1 MSNLFGVP
9 HLEAFWASLD
19 ESSQQAVSSA
29 IQKITD
35 VKKRGGKVMVVTGS
49 GPNIH
54 EGVTTLIAE
63 LIRVGIVDAVST
75 SSAVIAHEM
84 AGSLDR
90 VFRVDAKALGMDMD
104 KMPRGDVF
112 EFTCMSDEEI
122 AALKREMPLDDDLL
136 ERGSK
141 LPKQN
146 EIIKAAGNMAYPMG
160 LRTERVAHEVMGLAR
175 MYGLPFETV
184 AGWGCDEHTMLGAAA
199 KRNVPVLVTI
209 PQMIGGG
216 AVGMSIGDSI
226 PVSQRSMRISRML
239 ADCDVIIESAVAL
252 TQEIHD
258 GPFECYTGHG
268 IWAWWSGQA
277 TYNLRNKNLIRI
289 DLDSNLRRAVEL
301 NKTVQEAIDK
311 GLPKTKAA
319 KIPFRMEMSA
329 FARHEGSIPIVG
341 DIGKVWPLIASG
353 VAKNLGIELEF
364 LSASQDTAEGT
375 AMREWIV
382 GNVKAFD
389 REKMLAHAK
398 EYKIIGK

>member
-1 MSNLFGVP
+1 MDTRNLFGLSQ
-9 HLEAFWASLD
+9 LENFRTSLD
-19 ESSQQAVSSA
+19 ERSRSSLAEAVNRIIDA
-29 IQKITD
+29 
-35 VKKRGGKVMVVTGS
+35 KKLGGRVMVVTGS

-63 LIRVGIVDAVST
+63 LIRVGLVDAVST

-90 VFRVDAKALGMDMD
+90 VYRVDARALGMDLA

-112 EFTCMSDEEI
+112 EFTCMTSDEI
-122 AALKREMPLDDDLL
+122 SALKREMPLDEELL
-136 ERGSK
+136 KHGES
-141 LPKQN
+141 LPHQN

-160 LRTERVAHEVMGLAR
+160 LRTEKLAHEVLGLAR

-184 AGWGCDEHTMLGAAA
+184 AGWGCDERTMLGAAA
-199 KRNVPVLVTI
+199 KRGVPVLVTI
-209 PQMIGGG
+209 PQLVGGG

-226 PVSQRSMRISRML
+226 PVSERSMRISRML
-239 ADCDVIIESAVAL
+239 ASCDVIIESAVAL

-268 IWAWWSGQA
+268 IWAWWSGQN
-277 TYNLRNKNLIRI
+277 TYNLRDKTLIRI
-289 DLDSNLRRAVEL
+289 DLDENLRRAVEL
-301 NKTVQEAIDK
+301 NAKVQEAIDK

-329 FARHEGSIPIVG
+329 FARHEGSVPVVG
-341 DIGKVWPLIASG
+341 DIGKVWPVIAHDVAEGLG
-353 VAKNLGIELEF
+353 VELEF
-364 LSASQDTAEGT
+364 LSASQDTPEGS

-382 GNVKAFD
+382 ENVRPLD
-389 REKMLAHAK
+389 RGKMLRAA
-398 EYKIIGK
+398 ESYNVR